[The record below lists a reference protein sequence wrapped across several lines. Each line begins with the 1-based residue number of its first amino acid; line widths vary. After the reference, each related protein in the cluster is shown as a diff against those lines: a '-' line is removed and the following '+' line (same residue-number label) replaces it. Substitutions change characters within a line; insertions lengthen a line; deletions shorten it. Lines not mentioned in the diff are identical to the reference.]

1 MSIKTANFEKV
12 IREYL
17 LEEGILKEKIT
28 SKEFDFGF
36 VFSFPPGGLR
46 SQNMSIYKPKTS
58 NNIFITIRYQ
68 ISEERV
74 KLLSSLKEDQKIKV
88 FKDLRKYFLIKEVN
102 FSIDIQK
109 MIIEIHEQFYPQKE
123 RIISKDSFFKRIQKV
138 FYCYIYSNLILEE
151 YCMGKDKKTDKYD
164 FNLFS

>member
-1 MSIKTANFEKV
+1 MSIMTVNFEKV
-12 IREYL
+12 IEEYL

-28 SKEFDFGF
+28 GKNFDFGF
-36 VFSFPPGGLR
+36 VFSFPPGGFR
-46 SQNMSIYKPKTS
+46 SQNMSIYKLKDRNS
-58 NNIFITIRYQ
+58 IFITIRYQ

-74 KLLSSLKEDQKIKV
+74 MLLSSLKEDQKIKV

-102 FSIDIQK
+102 FSIDIKK

-123 RIISKDSFFKRIQKV
+123 KMVSKNSVFKRIQKV
-138 FYCYIYSNLILEE
+138 FYCYIYSNIIIEE
-151 YCMGKDKKTDKYD
+151 YCREKENKTDKFD